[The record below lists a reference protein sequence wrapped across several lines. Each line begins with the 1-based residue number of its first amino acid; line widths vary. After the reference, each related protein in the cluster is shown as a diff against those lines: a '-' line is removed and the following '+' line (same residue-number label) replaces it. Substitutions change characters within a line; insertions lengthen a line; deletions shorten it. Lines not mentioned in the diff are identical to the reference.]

1 MHIQLS
7 DHFTYKKLLRFT
19 LPSIAMMIFS
29 SVYGVIDGFFV
40 SNFTSKTSFAA
51 VNLIM
56 PFLMIFG
63 SFGFMF
69 GTGGSALVAK
79 TLGEGEKEKANK
91 LFSLIVY
98 VTMACGAIL
107 SGVGIAFIRP
117 VARLF
122 GAEGQMLADCV
133 LYGRIILAA
142 LPAFMLQYEFQAF
155 FSLAE
160 KPKLGFYVTLA
171 AGLTN
176 IVLDGL
182 FVGVF
187 QWKIVG
193 AAAATVISQAVGG
206 VYPLVYFSRKNSSLL
221 RLERTV
227 WQGKALRRVCSNG
240 FSELLSNVA
249 FSFVSILYNAK
260 LMALEGENG
269 VAAYG
274 VLMYVSMI
282 FSAVFIGYCV
292 GTAPVVSYHYGAANH
307 GELRSLRKKSL
318 RIAALFSV
326 SMFALSEGLALPLT
340 HLFVG
345 YDVALTA
352 LTLRAFRICS
362 LYYLFFGVG
371 IFGSSFFTAL
381 NNGKISAIISFFR
394 TLVFQI
400 AAIYLLPLLLN
411 GIDGIWLSVVAAE
424 VLAALLTVA
433 FLVANRK
440 KYHY

>member
-1 MHIQLS
+1 
-7 DHFTYKKLLRFT
+7 
-19 LPSIAMMIFS
+19 
-29 SVYGVIDGFFV
+29 
-40 SNFTSKTSFAA
+40 
-51 VNLIM
+51 
-56 PFLMIFG
+56 
-63 SFGFMF
+63 
-69 GTGGSALVAK
+69 
-79 TLGEGEKEKANK
+79 
-91 LFSLIVY
+91 
-98 VTMACGAIL
+98 
-107 SGVGIAFIRP
+107 
-117 VARLF
+117 
-122 GAEGQMLADCV
+122 
-133 LYGRIILAA
+133 
-142 LPAFMLQYEFQAF
+142 
-155 FSLAE
+155 
-160 KPKLGFYVTLA
+160 
-171 AGLTN
+171 
-176 IVLDGL
+176 
-182 FVGVF
+182 
-187 QWKIVG
+187 
-193 AAAATVISQAVGG
+193 
-206 VYPLVYFSRKNSSLL
+206 LL

-227 WQGKALRRVCSNG
+227 WQGKALCRVCSNG

-307 GELRSLRKKSL
+307 GELRSLRKKNL

-326 SMFALSEGLALPLT
+326 SMFALAEGLALPLT

-400 AAIYLLPLLLN
+400 AAIYVLPLLVN
-411 GIDGIWLSVVAAE
+411 GIDGIWLSLVVAE

>member
-1 MHIQLS
+1 
-7 DHFTYKKLLRFT
+7 
-19 LPSIAMMIFS
+19 
-29 SVYGVIDGFFV
+29 
-40 SNFTSKTSFAA
+40 
-51 VNLIM
+51 
-56 PFLMIFG
+56 
-63 SFGFMF
+63 
-69 GTGGSALVAK
+69 
-79 TLGEGEKEKANK
+79 
-91 LFSLIVY
+91 
-98 VTMACGAIL
+98 
-107 SGVGIAFIRP
+107 
-117 VARLF
+117 
-122 GAEGQMLADCV
+122 
-133 LYGRIILAA
+133 
-142 LPAFMLQYEFQAF
+142 
-155 FSLAE
+155 
-160 KPKLGFYVTLA
+160 
-171 AGLTN
+171 
-176 IVLDGL
+176 
-182 FVGVF
+182 
-187 QWKIVG
+187 
-193 AAAATVISQAVGG
+193 
-206 VYPLVYFSRKNSSLL
+206 
-221 RLERTV
+221 
-227 WQGKALRRVCSNG
+227 
-240 FSELLSNVA
+240 
-249 FSFVSILYNAK
+249 
-260 LMALEGENG
+260 
-269 VAAYG
+269 
-274 VLMYVSMI
+274 MI

-326 SMFALSEGLALPLT
+326 SMFALSEGFALPLT

-411 GIDGIWLSVVAAE
+411 GIDGIWLSVVVAE